1 MPKKVSV
8 KPILELRAAG
18 ISMRK
23 IETLMHVSRH
33 TISAIYKA
41 ADAHSISWDN
51 VKDFDDEYSGVAE
64 PCFPLKEPPTIP
76 VKRAN
81 LSANESQ
88 SLF

>member
-41 ADAHSISWDN
+41 ADA
-51 VKDFDDEYSGVAE
+51 Y
-64 PCFPLKEPPTIP
+64 
-76 VKRAN
+76 
-81 LSANESQ
+81 
-88 SLF
+88 